1 MEIADIAIIIACIAF
16 IITQGHLWYTA
27 RKLIKKSND
36 SWAEVKTF
44 VNQAQNELAE
54 KIDVKIR
61 EAGGSTADLED
72 FKVEFNDFAAQVGK
86 DLGELP
92 SKVDSMLH
100 LALTQWKGKESQEY
114 QAMIREMGLDKVVE
128 GESQEM
134 MARNPEFMKM
144 KFMNKLMSMGVSE
157 GYQEKNPLGAL
168 ALEYGKIKMME
179 QIYAGGDGSHASLGS
194 GSKGKPGSVSPFG

>member
-1 MEIADIAIIIACIAF
+1 MEISEIAISIACIAF
-16 IITQGHLWYTA
+16 VITQGHLWFTA

-44 VNQAQNELAE
+44 VNQAQTELAE

-61 EAGGSTADLED
+61 EAGSSTDLEA

-86 DLGELP
+86 DIGELP
-92 SKVDSMLH
+92 SKVDSMMH
-100 LALTQWKGKESQEY
+100 LALTQWKGNESKEY

-179 QIYAGGDGSHASLGS
+179 QIYAGGDGSHSSLGS
-194 GSKGKPGSVSPFG
+194 GSKGKAGSVSPFG